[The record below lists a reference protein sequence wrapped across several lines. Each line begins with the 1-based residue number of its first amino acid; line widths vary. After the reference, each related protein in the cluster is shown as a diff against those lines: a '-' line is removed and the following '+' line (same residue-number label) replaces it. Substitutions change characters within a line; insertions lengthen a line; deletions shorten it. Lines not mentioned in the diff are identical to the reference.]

1 MSVETDSLAVRAT
14 GSSGDVDETTLD
26 RLEQEIA
33 ELDALILAA
42 VRRRSDIARSL
53 AKVEVEAP
61 ENASSRFEDLG
72 TDGSALD
79 RMLARLGTQDPQ

>member
-42 VRRRSDIARSL
+42 VRQRTDIARSL
-53 AKVEVEAP
+53 ATVEA
-61 ENASSRFEDLG
+61 EEHDDAASRFEDLG
-72 TDGSALD
+72 SDGPALD
-79 RMLARLGTQDPQ
+79 RMLARLSAHDSE